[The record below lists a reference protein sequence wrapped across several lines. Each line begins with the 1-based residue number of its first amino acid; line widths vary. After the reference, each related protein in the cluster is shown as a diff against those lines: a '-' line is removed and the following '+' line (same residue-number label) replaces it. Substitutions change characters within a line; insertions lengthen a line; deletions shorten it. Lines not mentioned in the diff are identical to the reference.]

1 MENEQFAYLLA
12 DYSPE
17 QQHLIQAIMT
27 ATRNTGQARQQ
38 HSGRK
43 QFQLENIHIQGLQQP
58 IADTLSILDVA
69 PASLT
74 ENTDWL
80 HWELLVSEVS
90 GRVEGMIVVDPIKV
104 LTPLSGISDPRLIRS
119 NPDIGKMVTVDMQ
132 RGITEITGDEIEPN
146 HPGLT
151 VGADGAVPYGLVF
164 QCAVTLQDSQQTHF
178 QIEDMG
184 NIELSDALQACYR
197 SIGNLYSQDAISC
210 LAGHI
215 IFMRALK
222 RLTFSG
228 YEYSELF
235 NTLTSTYSG
244 YFRRKKAHEDAMRN
258 RSMRSQKQGVSASE
272 LELRALMTPEAI
284 SKAQD
289 KLAFSIDKRGMPSET
304 TVIDMVAY
312 QQEQLNQQMNTMFA
326 QDHPDDW

>member
-1 MENEQFAYLLA
+1 
-12 DYSPE
+12 
-17 QQHLIQAIMT
+17 
-27 ATRNTGQARQQ
+27 
-38 HSGRK
+38 
-43 QFQLENIHIQGLQQP
+43 
-58 IADTLSILDVA
+58 
-69 PASLT
+69 
-74 ENTDWL
+74 
-80 HWELLVSEVS
+80 
-90 GRVEGMIVVDPIKV
+90 
-104 LTPLSGISDPRLIRS
+104 
-119 NPDIGKMVTVDMQ
+119 
-132 RGITEITGDEIEPN
+132 
-146 HPGLT
+146 
-151 VGADGAVPYGLVF
+151 
-164 QCAVTLQDSQQTHF
+164 
-178 QIEDMG
+178 
-184 NIELSDALQACYR
+184 
-197 SIGNLYSQDAISC
+197 
-210 LAGHI
+210 
-215 IFMRALK
+215 MRALK